1 MANEN
6 RKNIRRWLLGEFSI
20 QRLLRSVIFIYAF
33 LCFYAFFFSERLIF
47 QPPAVS
53 YQDSSEIIKVT
64 SANGVKISTVYF
76 PNPQAKY
83 TILYSH
89 GNAEDL
95 GMILWVLRALRD
107 RGFAV
112 FGCDYQ
118 GYGTSQGKPSEYNA
132 YRDIEASYSYLTQQ
146 LGVPAKQIILYGR
159 SVGAGPA
166 IDLAS
171 RQTVG
176 GLVVESSFVSVF
188 RVLTKLPILPFD
200 KFVNIDKIGKVKAPV
215 LVIHGK
221 ADEVVSF
228 WHGEQLFAAAKE
240 PKLNFW
246 VDAAGHN
253 DLMEVAGDRYFET
266 LRDFAKVLSSRQS
279 LYKN

>member
-1 MANEN
+1 MVNRN
-6 RKNIRRWLLGEFSI
+6 RKNIRRLLFGEFSFK
-20 QRLLRSVIFIYAF
+20 RLMRSIILIYAF

-47 QPPAVS
+47 QPPPS
-53 YQDSSEIIKVT
+53 SQSDSKQVIKVS
-64 SANGVKISTVYF
+64 SANGMKISAVHF

-95 GMILWVLRALRD
+95 GGILWVLREIRD
-107 RGFAV
+107 SGFAV
-112 FGCDYQ
+112 FAYDYQ
-118 GYGTSQGKPSEYNA
+118 GYGTSQGRPSEYNA
-132 YRDIEASYSYLTQQ
+132 YRDIEAAYNYLTQM
-146 LGVPAKQIILYGR
+146 LGVPAKQIIVYGR
-159 SVGAGPA
+159 SVGGGPT

-176 GLVVESSFVSVF
+176 GLVVESSFVSTF
-188 RVLTKLPILPFD
+188 RVLTQIPILPFD
-200 KFVNIDKIGKVKAPV
+200 KFVNIDKIGQVRSPV

-221 ADEVVSF
+221 ADQVVRF

-246 VDAAGHN
+246 VDRTGHN
-253 DLMEVAGDRYFET
+253 DLMDVAGDRYAET
-266 LRDFAKVLSSRQS
+266 LRKFAKLVDESSLPR
-279 LYKN
+279 

>member
-1 MANEN
+1 MANRN
-6 RKNIRRWLLGEFSI
+6 RKNIKRLLCGEFSVK
-20 QRLLRSVIFIYAF
+20 RLMRSIIFIYAF

-47 QPPAVS
+47 QPPPS
-53 YQDSSEIIKVT
+53 SQIDSQQVIKIA
-64 SANGVKISTVYF
+64 SANGMKISAVHF

-89 GNAEDL
+89 GNAEDTI
-95 GMILWVLRALRD
+95 GILWLFQEIRD
-107 RGFAV
+107 IGFGV
-112 FGCDYQ
+112 FAYDYQ

-132 YRDIEASYSYLTQQ
+132 YRDIDAAYNYLTQR

-159 SVGAGPA
+159 SVGGGPA

-176 GLVVESSFVSVF
+176 GLVVESSFVSAF
-188 RVLTKLPILPFD
+188 RVLTQIPILPFD
-200 KFVNIDKIGKVKAPV
+200 KFVNIDKIGKVRSPV

-221 ADEVVSF
+221 ADEVVRF
-228 WHGEQLFAAAKE
+228 WHGEQLFAAARE

-246 VDAAGHN
+246 VDGAGHN
-253 DLMEVAGDRYFET
+253 DLMNVAGDTYSET
-266 LRDFAKVLSSRQS
+266 LRGFAEILDRSSS
-279 LYKN
+279 

>member
-1 MANEN
+1 MK
-6 RKNIRRWLLGEFSI
+6 RLMLSI
-20 QRLLRSVIFIYAF
+20 IFIYAF

-47 QPPAVS
+47 QPPPS
-53 YQDSSEIIKVT
+53 SQIDSAQVIKV
-64 SANGVKISTVYF
+64 SSVDGAKISAVHF

-95 GMILWVLRALRD
+95 GGILWVLREIRD

-112 FGCDYQ
+112 FAYDYQ

-132 YRDIEASYSYLTQQ
+132 YGDIEAAYNYLTQQ
-146 LGVPAKQIILYGR
+146 LGVPAKQIIVYGR
-159 SVGAGPA
+159 SVGGGPT

-171 RQTVG
+171 RQIVA
-176 GLVVESSFVSVF
+176 GLVVESSFVSAF
-188 RVLTKLPILPFD
+188 RVLTKIPILPFD
-200 KFVNIDKIGKVKAPV
+200 RFVNIDKIAKVRSPV

-221 ADEVVSF
+221 GDQVVPF

-246 VDAAGHN
+246 VDRADHN
-253 DLMEVAGDRYFET
+253 DLMDVAGDRYAKT
-266 LRDFAKVLSSRQS
+266 LRKFAKLVDESS
-279 LYKN
+279 LPKL